1 MSPVPQHKPGQSLQ
15 RRARTERC
23 IASCLLVA
31 AARCFAPVWRSLA
44 LIAVVLMAT
53 PTQAATI
60 VFLDDFES
68 DTLGGDPA
76 IDLSN
81 GDVGL
86 SWNNEVSPGV
96 TVVVNPNTTGNAS
109 AQVLQLHN
117 KGEMDGNLSTG
128 ILFDGATLSTNF
140 YIGSAVANNRITIKF
155 RRADGTGPFNLN
167 LKQNGDVT
175 GGSAVGALGITH
187 YGTDVWQSATWSFNY
202 TGAGNLW
209 DVDLSF
215 TNLATSDTKSDTFNN
230 LELALTTSDVFT
242 EVTPK
247 GQAGGSMYV
256 DNIQVSAAVPEP
268 TTGLLLGL
276 GLLGVAVRR
285 RV

>member
-1 MSPVPQHKPGQSLQ
+1 
-15 RRARTERC
+15 
-23 IASCLLVA
+23 
-31 AARCFAPVWRSLA
+31 
-44 LIAVVLMAT
+44 MAT

-128 ILFDGATLSTNF
+128 ILFDGATLSTDF
-140 YIGSAVANNRITIKF
+140 YISSDAATNKITIKF
-155 RRADGTGPFNLN
+155 RTAAGTGPFNLN
-167 LKQNGDVT
+167 LKQNGEVT
-175 GGSAVGALGITH
+175 GGAAVGILAITH
-187 YGTDVWQSATWSFNY
+187 YGADVWQSATWSFAYNG
-202 TGAGNLW
+202 TSNLW
-209 DVDLSF
+209 DVELSF
-215 TNLATSDTKSDTFNN
+215 TNLATNDTTSDTFTD
-230 LELALTTSDVFT
+230 LALAVTASDIFT
-242 EVTPK
+242 EITPK
-247 GQAGGSMYV
+247 GQAPGSMYV
-256 DNIQVSAAVPEP
+256 DNIQVVIAGGTPIPEP
-268 TTGLLLGL
+268 NTALLLGL
-276 GLLGVAVRR
+276 GLVGLAMKRR
-285 RV
+285 SAI